1 MRALLRI
8 SNVYVG
14 DAISN
19 LLMIEAV
26 LRDRD
31 WSVDTFS
38 SMYEEFPN
46 KMYKAVVADRTKF
59 KTQWDESRLVDP
71 LELQELIDA
80 ESALVQGGRAFVRP
94 SGTEDILRLY
104 VEAKQEADVQRLA
117 DAILGAIETRF
128 KNYDPTKVSTGG
140 VCGMQCVIQ

>member
-1 MRALLRI
+1 
-8 SNVYVG
+8 
-14 DAISN
+14 
-19 LLMIEAV
+19 MIEAV

-46 KMYKAVVADRTKF
+46 KMYKAIVTDRTKF

-128 KNYDPTKVSTGG
+128 KNYDPTKASAGG
-140 VCGMQCVIQ
+140 VCGMQCVI

>member
-1 MRALLRI
+1 
-8 SNVYVG
+8 
-14 DAISN
+14 
-19 LLMIEAV
+19 MIEAV

-71 LELQELIDA
+71 LEL
-80 ESALVQGGRAFVRP
+80 
-94 SGTEDILRLY
+94 
-104 VEAKQEADVQRLA
+104 
-117 DAILGAIETRF
+117 
-128 KNYDPTKVSTGG
+128 
-140 VCGMQCVIQ
+140 

>member
-1 MRALLRI
+1 MIEAKKLRALLKI

-38 SMYEEFPN
+38 KMYEEFPN
-46 KMYKAVVADRTKF
+46 KMFKAVVMDRTKF
-59 KTQWDESRLVDP
+59 KTQWDESRLIA
-71 LELQELIDA
+71 LIGLQDLIDS
-80 ESALVQGGRAFVRP
+80 ESA
-94 SGTEDILRLY
+94 
-104 VEAKQEADVQRLA
+104 
-117 DAILGAIETRF
+117 
-128 KNYDPTKVSTGG
+128 
-140 VCGMQCVIQ
+140 